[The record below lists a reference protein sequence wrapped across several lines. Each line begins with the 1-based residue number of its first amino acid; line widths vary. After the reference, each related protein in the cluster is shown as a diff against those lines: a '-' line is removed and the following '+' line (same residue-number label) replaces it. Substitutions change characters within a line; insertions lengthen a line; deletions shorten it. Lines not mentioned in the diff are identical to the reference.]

1 MLTLLDEREKLPV
14 SGRVMRI
21 TREGGEGSRQAR
33 MGIESSYEAV
43 AITAKIENYLSGYL
57 TAERDN
63 HTL

>member
-14 SGRVMRI
+14 FGRVMRI
-21 TREGGEGSRQAR
+21 TRAGGEGSRQTR
-33 MGIESSYEAV
+33 MGIEFSDEDVS
-43 AITAKIENYLSGYL
+43 ITAKIENYLSGYL